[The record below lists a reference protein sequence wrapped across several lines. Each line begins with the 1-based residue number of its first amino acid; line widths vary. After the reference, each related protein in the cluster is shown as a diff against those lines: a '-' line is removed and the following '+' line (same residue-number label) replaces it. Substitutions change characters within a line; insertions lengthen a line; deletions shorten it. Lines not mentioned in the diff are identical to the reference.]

1 VTVTSPASGNADVL
15 DFEWLDSVF
24 PTHERVRII
33 GSSNLDD
40 IVFEADPKLTE
51 IVSVAN
57 AGRFDGDLVRFHLIQ
72 PNRRFG
78 VCPASDEHFDHR
90 CFHRV
95 AAQQGDVGV
104 VMAPDFKAD
113 PLPIFAFSTNFLDVI
128 ISVIVVGMQ
137 CV

>member
-15 DFEWLDSVF
+15 DFEWLDGVL
-24 PTHERVRII
+24 PRHERVRII
-33 GSSNLDD
+33 GTSDLDD
-40 IVFEADPKLTE
+40 IVLEADPKLAE

-72 PNRRFG
+72 TNGRFG
-78 VCPASDEHFDHR
+78 VGPASDEHFDHR

-95 AAQQGDVGV
+95 ATQQGDVGV
-104 VMAPDFKAD
+104 IVAPDFKAD
-113 PLPIFAFSTNFLDVI
+113 PLPTFAFTTNFLDVI
-128 ISVIVVGMQ
+128 FSVIVVGMQ